1 MINKER
7 IRNTLCPIS
16 SWSDALFI
24 ILSIF
29 ACTFF
34 IYKDFGLRMILG
46 FGILGGILAIYLAR
60 RILLGERPQFS
71 PIEIAF
77 GFFALALLICFLR
90 PDSRHDSNIIS
101 YMISLVISGACLIFA
116 RPTERELRIAVRVL
130 VGAAAL
136 FALSILVFKLYPDLY
151 WDYVFPHLSEIT
163 QDMAWHYV
171 RRGYGIPIGGNYYY
185 ANCILLIGLACVM
198 CDLLTNHRR
207 RSFSIASWF
216 MALLIFAGIALTN
229 VRGDFLAASAACIFV
244 FVFSTR
250 FSRPKEVLRKFLVLI
265 ALCLAAVLL
274 LSALNAYG
282 LVPRYAS
289 TIENFSINQI
299 FVQNPSNAEVPP
311 QDAGVQPQEPL
322 LPPADSTAQQIPSN
336 YDITSGRTDLW
347 RIALNLFREHP
358 ILGVGWGSFAQ
369 HIPEQWKGVHGD
381 QVTNVHNFVLQFL
394 CETGLIGAIA
404 LLFPIGY
411 IYLQTLA
418 QTIRL
423 KKRTDC
429 SKWVKHANLTSL
441 TIQTFFCAGG
451 MLNTTIFQFV
461 FWCCYAISVILAS
474 TALRMEGYGFH
485 DPVSRLLR
493 TVFDFCKPP
502 VLHLWNR
509 AAGLCAKLLEKSPDK
524 E

>member
-1 MINKER
+1 MIKKER
-7 IRNTLCPIS
+7 TYNSLCSIS
-16 SWSDALFI
+16 RWSDALFI

-46 FGILGGILAIYLAR
+46 FGVLSGILAIYLAR
-60 RILLGERPQFS
+60 RVLLRERPQFS

-77 GFFALALLICFLR
+77 GYFAMVMLICFLR

-101 YMISLVISGACLIFA
+101 YMISLLISGACLIFA
-116 RPTERELRIAVRVL
+116 RPSERELRIAVRVL
-130 VGAAAL
+130 VGAAVL

-151 WDYVFPHLSEIT
+151 WDYIFPHLSEIT

-185 ANCILLIGLACVM
+185 ANCILLMGLACVM
-198 CDLLTNHRR
+198 CDLLTNHRK

-216 MALLIFAGIALTN
+216 IALLIFAGIALTN
-229 VRGDFLAASAACIFV
+229 VRGDFLAASAACVFV
-244 FVFSTR
+244 FVCSTR

-265 ALCLAAVLL
+265 ALCLVVVLL

-289 TIENFSINQI
+289 TIEKLSINQI
-299 FVQNPSNAEVPP
+299 FVQTPSNVEVPS
-311 QDAGVQPQEPL
+311 QES
-322 LPPADSTAQQIPSN
+322 LPPQADSIAQQVPIN
-336 YDITSGRTDLW
+336 YDITSGRADLW
-347 RIALNLFREHP
+347 RIALDLFREHP

-369 HIPEQWKGVHGD
+369 HIPEQWKGVHGN

-423 KKRTDC
+423 KKRNDC
-429 SKWVKHANLTSL
+429 GKWVKHANLTSL

-451 MLNTTIFQFV
+451 MLSTTIFQFV
-461 FWCCYAISVILAS
+461 FWCCYAVSIILAS
-474 TALRMEGYGFH
+474 TALRMEGYSFH
-485 DPVSRLLR
+485 DPVSRLFR
-493 TVFDFCKPP
+493 TTFDFCKLP
-502 VLHLWNR
+502 VLHLWNW
-509 AAGLCAKLLEKSPDK
+509 AAGLCSKLLDKSPEK
-524 E
+524 K